1 MEKIILNMP
10 SMYADHHVLLV
21 RNALD
26 SLKGI
31 EDIYASSAWKQ
42 LLLSYDPKKVKPKAI
57 EDALANAGYT
67 VGEGEPQMLV
77 TASDIK
83 RDPQWE
89 VLDVRVSQT
98 NKADLEMSGE
108 FRRY

>member
-1 MEKIILNMP
+1 MEKILLDMP
-10 SMYADHHVLLV
+10 SMYADHHVLSV

-26 SLKGI
+26 GLKGI
-31 EDIYASSAWKQ
+31 EDIYASSTWKQ
-42 LLLSYDPKKVKPKAI
+42 LLISYDPKQVKPKAI
-57 EDALANAGYT
+57 EDALANAGYP

-83 RDPQWE
+83 RDPQWA
-89 VLDVRVSQT
+89 VLDVRVCQT
-98 NKADLEMSGE
+98 NNADLEMSGE